1 MEYCLILD
9 STIKNTELQKETITQ
24 NFGLTLNCLEEVKFR
39 TNSSNYSYSYIRP
52 EEFINNKS
60 VGEFEIDNFKIQY
73 FLTPEILSIGHDYFD
88 EIYKIENWLR
98 LCRIPNT
105 FKSLI
110 ELLCEFLIYEFENS
124 RLPLFGIQKIH
135 LVIKSLIDNIE
146 NIDLAISTTL
156 TGLWLNLGRIIFPY
170 EELANQLTRTAN
182 SDGFVTFLVEGPL
195 SHNFYLR
202 KFDFVIEGSSLKI
215 IRIEKQNSPN
225 WLTFSAEFIKDYY
238 QIILLFVSVQP
249 KFRLEFIKRRNINA
263 SLEKFDNLKEDK
275 SLFSIETFRDSKTST
290 SMLYQSFYLS
300 KNIEVLF
307 DFGLNTKV
315 LGECLKIFVG
325 IFEKAKN

>member
-1 MEYCLILD
+1 
-9 STIKNTELQKETITQ
+9 
-24 NFGLTLNCLEEVKFR
+24 
-39 TNSSNYSYSYIRP
+39 
-52 EEFINNKS
+52 
-60 VGEFEIDNFKIQY
+60 
-73 FLTPEILSIGHDYFD
+73 
-88 EIYKIENWLR
+88 
-98 LCRIPNT
+98 
-105 FKSLI
+105 
-110 ELLCEFLIYEFENS
+110 
-124 RLPLFGIQKIH
+124 
-135 LVIKSLIDNIE
+135 
-146 NIDLAISTTL
+146 
-156 TGLWLNLGRIIFPY
+156 
-170 EELANQLTRTAN
+170 
-182 SDGFVTFLVEGPL
+182 
-195 SHNFYLR
+195 
-202 KFDFVIEGSSLKI
+202 
-215 IRIEKQNSPN
+215 
-225 WLTFSAEFIKDYY
+225 LTFSAEFIKDYY